1 MIFLPFIVWI
11 GYAIPLAEMLDAFN
25 FNSIWFVEN
34 LSMEMFNVFV
44 NESLIQTTKTYV
56 IEILENLL
64 NATAISI

>member
-1 MIFLPFIVWI
+1 
-11 GYAIPLAEMLDAFN
+11 MLDAFY